1 MSFTTSILANR
12 VIAGRRH
19 VLVEVVETGAGPTD
33 EWSVEVPPFLELR
46 LVHTALTT
54 PGSAATVQPELGLE
68 AAWSPGL
75 EAVVASA
82 TPAAVVR
89 VQDAVVVAAP
99 NGRVFGRSRPDAA
112 SGEIRTRLAWVEGL
126 A

>member
-1 MSFTTSILANR
+1 MSFASTLLAAT

-19 VLVEVVETGAGPTD
+19 VLVEIVETDADPAD

-46 LVHTALTT
+46 LVQVALTT
-54 PGSAATVQPELGLE
+54 PGAAATVQPELGL
-68 AAWSPGL
+68 ALGWSGGL
-75 EAVVASA
+75 DGLVASA
-82 TPAAVVR
+82 SPAAAVR

-99 NGRVFGRSRPDAA
+99 DGRLYGRSRPDAVA
-112 SGEIRTRLAWVEGL
+112 GEIRTRLAWVEGL